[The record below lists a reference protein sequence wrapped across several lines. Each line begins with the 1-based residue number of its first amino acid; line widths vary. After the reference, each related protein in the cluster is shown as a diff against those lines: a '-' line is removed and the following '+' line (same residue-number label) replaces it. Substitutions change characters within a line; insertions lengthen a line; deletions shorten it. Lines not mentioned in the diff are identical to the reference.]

1 MPSLIGGTL
10 EAPYVTIRIRDVEK
24 PDAETAA
31 AAEPVRGVAEE
42 DAYRA
47 ACRRYA
53 RLSGRRR

>member
-1 MPSLIGGTL
+1 
-10 EAPYVTIRIRDVEK
+10 VTIGTRDGESA
-24 PDAETAA
+24 DAKAGA
-31 AAEPVRGVAEE
+31 GDEPVSAAAEE

>member
-1 MPSLIGGTL
+1 
-10 EAPYVTIRIRDVEK
+10 VTIGTPEGEN
-24 PDAETAA
+24 PDAKGGAGDGPGA
-31 AAEPVRGVAEE
+31 AEE

>member
-1 MPSLIGGTL
+1 MTIG
-10 EAPYVTIRIRDVEK
+10 IRDGESS
-24 PDAETAA
+24 DAKEGAADEPAGTA
-31 AAEPVRGVAEE
+31 AEE